1 MSMSES
7 GRPVVDGRFELVSRL
22 GSGGMGTVWR
32 ARDLAL
38 DREVALK
45 EVRPPD
51 PAAEQATPGLTAQL
65 RERAVR
71 EARALARLSNRHVV
85 TIHHIVEPADGAHP
99 WIVMELVEGRSVYD
113 RLTDGPMPVD
123 EVVRLGLQV
132 LSALRAAHAAGIQHR
147 DVKPANVLLRPDGS
161 AVLTDFGIAAMQDAT
176 TRLTSTGDLIG
187 SPEFIA
193 PERIRGEEGNPAS
206 DLWSLGMLLY
216 VAAEGHHPL
225 RRATNLATSSPS
237 STTRCPPLVRSGVL
251 APVLTRVLQRDPALR
266 PDGAELE
273 RLLRAAAGQAEAA
286 PAAPAPAAPLPAGQA
301 PAAAPTGTPP
311 QSSVPPGG
319 PGGRTPR
326 RLHAHGPP
334 YRSAVRAGPRARA
347 RTPPPCTTAPPRGSF
362 GPPVPP
368 RDERRAAPPRRA
380 VLASAAVVALAVAGA
395 VYGLPGGGTGDGAR
409 GLLARRDRRHR
420 RRRRQGRAPGPPPRT
435 PAPPRPP
442 RRRSTRRPGQPA
454 HHGERP
460 RRPGRVPR
468 GERLRAGHRTHR
480 VRGLRAGLHP
490 HRARRPYLRRVR
502 VPGRGRPAYRPGGTI
517 SSDSADEQPFDVAA
531 LAWDRLP
538 DLMKQAERDLGVDDP
553 TMRYV
558 IVDRWTFNGDEPTM
572 RFYLTNEYRASGYLA
587 ADRTG
592 KVVATHPR
600 PDPLRAPP
608 GRPWSHPGRG
618 RPRGRQAEARPR
630 ICRPGPGS
638 PPGTSPLPF
647 LPRSRTAG
655 PRGQAV
661 PAPRAVSAPESE
673 PTGLPRGRAPAGHG
687 KLVPGQVGRRPPTA
701 SSPRRAGPS
710 PRGTRP
716 RRGWRRSSGGRRG
729 PRTGRSGPRR
739 TGRAP
744 DRAPWRSRAR
754 AAANTASTSS
764 TYTYRLTG
772 VPPTVRGLRKFISG
786 DSSDSMTTESPSTSS
801 A

>member
-51 PAAEQATPGLTAQL
+51 PADEQATPGLTAQL

-99 WIVMELVEGRSVYD
+99 WIVMELVEGRSVHD
-113 RLTDGPMPVD
+113 RLAEGPMPVD

-216 VAAEGHHPL
+216 VAAEGRHPL
-225 RRATNLATSSPS
+225 RRATNLATLVAVLDD
-237 STTRCPPLVRSGVL
+237 PLPAPARSGALGPVL
-251 APVLTRVLQRDPALR
+251 ARVLQRDPALR
-266 PDGAELE
+266 PDGPELE
-273 RLLRAAAGQAEAA
+273 RLLHDAAGGADATAAAPPTAGQPISGQAP
-286 PAAPAPAAPLPAGQA
+286 PAAPG
-301 PAAAPTGTPP
+301 GTPP
-311 QSSVPPGG
+311 HGSVPPGG
-319 PGGRTPR
+319 AGWPLPHAAYTP
-326 RLHAHGPP
+326 
-334 YRSAVRAGPRARA
+334 
-347 RTPPPCTTAPPRGSF
+347 TAPVPQPTADTGPYAPTVHADAVKGAF
-362 GPPVPP
+362 GPPVAP
-368 RDERRAAPPRRA
+368 RGERRPRRRAPA
-380 VLASAAVVALAVAGA
+380 VLAAAAVVALAVAGA
-395 VYGLPGGGTGDGAR
+395 VYRLPGGDTDSGAQGGSRPGATAATGAPASGASAAPAADTGSSPAAAAPGAPAVRGSLLTTANVRAVLTAFHEASGSAQVTELTVYEDYALASIPTAPGAR
-409 GLLARRDRRHR
+409 TYDAYEFRGGAARRT
-420 RRRRQGRAPGPPPRT
+420 G
-435 PAPPRPP
+435 
-442 RRRSTRRPGQPA
+442 
-454 HHGERP
+454 
-460 RRPGRVPR
+460 
-468 GERLRAGHRTHR
+468 
-480 VRGLRAGLHP
+480 
-490 HRARRPYLRRVR
+490 
-502 VPGRGRPAYRPGGTI
+502 PGGTI
-517 SSDSADEQPFDVAA
+517 SRDSADEQPFDVAA

-592 KVVATHPR
+592 KVVASYP
-600 PDPLRAPP
+600 
-608 GRPWSHPGRG
+608 
-618 RPRGRQAEARPR
+618 
-630 ICRPGPGS
+630 
-638 PPGTSPLPF
+638 
-647 LPRSRTAG
+647 
-655 PRGQAV
+655 
-661 PAPRAVSAPESE
+661 
-673 PTGLPRGRAPAGHG
+673 
-687 KLVPGQVGRRPPTA
+687 
-701 SSPRRAGPS
+701 SS
-710 PRGTRP
+710 
-716 RRGWRRSSGGRRG
+716 
-729 PRTGRSGPRR
+729 
-739 TGRAP
+739 
-744 DRAPWRSRAR
+744 
-754 AAANTASTSS
+754 
-764 TYTYRLTG
+764 
-772 VPPTVRGLRKFISG
+772 
-786 DSSDSMTTESPSTSS
+786 
-801 A
+801 